1 MANLIIR
8 DRGTRKSTALVYTSF
23 VTRYPIL
30 VQYESRIQHLITI
43 AIDLGVNIPRPIRID
58 QYRDSKRKEENVLID
73 EGYDLIGAAV
83 DSYLGTHVAA
93 ITFTDKIKE
102 GENQCR

>member
-1 MANLIIR
+1 M
-8 DRGTRKSTALVYTSF
+8 
-23 VTRYPIL
+23 
-30 VQYESRIQHLITI
+30 TI
-43 AIDLGVNIPRPIRID
+43 CWNTENQFA
-58 QYRDSKRKEENVLID
+58 KEKEFVLID